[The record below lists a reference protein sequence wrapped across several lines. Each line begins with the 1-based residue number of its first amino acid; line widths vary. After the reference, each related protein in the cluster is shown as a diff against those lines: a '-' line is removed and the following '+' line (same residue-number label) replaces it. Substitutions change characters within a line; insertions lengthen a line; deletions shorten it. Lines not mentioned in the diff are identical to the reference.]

1 MTTPTRASQS
11 EVLKVGSETKVHA
24 LAGSIA
30 HSLRRSD
37 TCEMQCVG
45 AGAINQAIK
54 GCAVARKFL
63 QDDGFDLSIAPAFI
77 NVDLGAASQAGQEVV
92 SGMQLVVRRHSRVP
106 A

>member
-1 MTTPTRASQS
+1 MTTSPTTSQN
-11 EVLKVGSETKVHA
+11 EVLKVSSDTRVHA

-30 HSLRRSD
+30 KSLRQRD

-63 QDDGFDLSIAPAFI
+63 QDDGLDLSIVPSFI
-77 NVDLGAASQAGQEVV
+77 SVDLGAASQAGQEVV
-92 SGMQLVVRRHSRVP
+92 SGMQLLVRRHARVP